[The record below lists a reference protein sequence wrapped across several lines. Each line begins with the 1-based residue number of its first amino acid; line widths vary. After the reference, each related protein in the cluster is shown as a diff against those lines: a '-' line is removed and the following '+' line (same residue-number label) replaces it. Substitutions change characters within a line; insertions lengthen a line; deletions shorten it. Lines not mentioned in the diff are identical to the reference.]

1 LRVVDRSAI
10 DVAEIFRRYGEA
22 YRLQAGPTF
31 TSRQRRVMSSIEQ
44 CRTAALGG
52 HVEQCDH
59 CGHRRVWFNSCR
71 DRHCPRCQSL
81 ARAAW
86 TNARE
91 ADLLDTEYFHVVFTV
106 PAPIAAIAFQNK
118 AVVYG
123 ILFRAAAETLRTI
136 AADPQHLGA
145 QIGFFAVLHT
155 WGQTLVFHPHLH
167 CVVPG
172 GGLSHDG
179 IRWIS
184 CRRGFFLPVRVLSR
198 LFRRLFLTFLHDS
211 FDAGQLRFS
220 GALQPLAQP
229 CGFADHLK
237 PARQTEWVVY
247 AKPPFAGPQQVLDY
261 VGRYTHRIAISNQRL
276 VDMDDGHVR
285 FHYKD
290 YRADRPQS
298 QKTMVV
304 AATEFIRRFL
314 FHVLPSGFHRIRY
327 YGLLGNRHRQAKLA
341 RCRQLLNMR
350 CADTIGH
357 APSASQDYRDR
368 YEVLTGISLR
378 TCPRCRGG
386 RMLVIEHLIGLRL
399 RPPIIDTS

>member
-1 LRVVDRSAI
+1 
-10 DVAEIFRRYGEA
+10 
-22 YRLQAGPTF
+22 
-31 TSRQRRVMSSIEQ
+31 M
-44 CRTAALGG
+44 
-52 HVEQCDH
+52 
-59 CGHRRVWFNSCR
+59 
-71 DRHCPRCQSL
+71 
-81 ARAAW
+81 
-86 TNARE
+86 
-91 ADLLDTEYFHVVFTV
+91 VFTV

-118 AVVYG
+118 AVVYS

-145 QIGFFAVLHT
+145 EIGFFAVLHT

-172 GGLSHDG
+172 GGLSPDG
-179 IRWIS
+179 TRWIA
-184 CRRGFFLPVRVLSR
+184 CRRGLLPSR
-198 LFRRLFLTFLHDS
+198 PGPLASVPPSLPRRYLHDA
-211 FDAGQLRFS
+211 FDAGHLRFS

-261 VGRYTHRIAISNQRL
+261 VGRYTHRIAISNHRL
-276 VDMDDGHVR
+276 IDVDDGHVR
-285 FHYKD
+285 FRYKD

-298 QKTMVV
+298 QKTMVL

-327 YGLLGNRHRQAKLA
+327 YGLLGNRHRHAKLA

-350 CADTIGH
+350 SRRHDRARTVGVPGLSRSLRGPHGDLLADVPPLPRGLH
-357 APSASQDYRDR
+357 ARDR
-368 YEVLTGISLR
+368 A
-378 TCPRCRGG
+378 
-386 RMLVIEHLIGLRL
+386 LIRLRL
-399 RPPIIDTS
+399 CPAIIDTS

>member
-1 LRVVDRSAI
+1 MDRSAI

-22 YRLQAGPTF
+22 YRLQAGPAL
-31 TSRQRRVMSSIEQ
+31 TSRQRRVMTAIEQ

-59 CGHRRVWFNSCR
+59 CGHTRVWFNSCR
-71 DRHCPRCQSL
+71 DRHCPGCQSL

-86 TNARE
+86 VQARE

-106 PAPIAAIAFQNK
+106 PAPIAAITFQNH
-118 AVVYG
+118 AVVYA
-123 ILFRAAAETLRTI
+123 ILFRAAAQTLRTI

-179 IRWIS
+179 TRWIA

-198 LFRRLFLTFLHDS
+198 LFRRLFLTYLDDA
-211 FDAGQLRFS
+211 FDAGHLRFA
-220 GALQPLAQP
+220 GALAPLSQPG
-229 CGFADHLK
+229 GFADHL
-237 PARQTEWVVY
+237 RSTRHTEWVVY

-261 VGRYTHRIAISNQRL
+261 VGRYTHRIAISNHRL
-276 VDMDDGHVR
+276 IDVDDGHVHFR
-285 FHYKD
+285 YKD
-290 YRADRPQS
+290 NRADHPQS
-298 QKTMVV
+298 QKTMVL

-314 FHVLPSGFHRIRY
+314 SHVLPSGFHRIRY
-327 YGLLGNRHRQAKLA
+327 YGLLGNRHRREKLA
-341 RCRQLLNMR
+341 QCRQLLNMG
-350 CADTIGH
+350 CADTIGR
-357 APSASQDYRDR
+357 APSAPQDYRER
-368 YEVLTGISLR
+368 YELLTGISLR
-378 TCPRCRGG
+378 TCPCCRRG
-386 RMLVIEHLIGLRL
+386 RMLVVEHLIRLSL
-399 RPPIIDTS
+399 RPPRIDTS